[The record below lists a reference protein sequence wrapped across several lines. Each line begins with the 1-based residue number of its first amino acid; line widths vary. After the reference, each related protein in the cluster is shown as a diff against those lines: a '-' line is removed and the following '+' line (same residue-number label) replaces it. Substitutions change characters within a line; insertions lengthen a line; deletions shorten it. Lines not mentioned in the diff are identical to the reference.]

1 MDKTSRPTSPPGARV
16 RWQAGDD
23 VLTGI
28 LRSLQLQGSVFCRA
42 ELSAPWGM
50 ALDSQDYAHF
60 HVLEQGSAWLRLKGG
75 KAPRPLG
82 QGDLAVIPHGDGHA
96 LTDSPTTPTVP
107 LGSLVKRPGP
117 GAHYDVIHFGGGGV
131 TTMLV
136 CGAFRFGPSARHPL
150 IAALPPTIVVRGSAG
165 RPAAWLEPL
174 LGFLSD
180 EARSNEPG
188 AEAVISRL
196 TDVIFVHAVRAWME
210 SQPRS
215 HNGWL
220 GALRDPQISRALALV
235 HRHPERAW
243 TVATLGAEV
252 GMSRSPFSA
261 RFASLV
267 GEGPLSY
274 LRRWRLQLAGD
285 LLVREPRTA
294 VAEVAARVGY
304 LSEAAL
310 SRAFR
315 GEWGVS
321 PTAYRHR
328 EPMP

>member
-1 MDKTSRPTSPPGARV
+1 MDKTSTLPPGARV
-16 RWQAGDD
+16 LWQAGDD
-23 VLTGI
+23 VLTVI
-28 LRSLQLQGSVFCRA
+28 LRSLGLQGSVFCRA
-42 ELSAPWGM
+42 ELSEPWGM
-50 ALDSQDYAHF
+50 TLDAQDYAHF
-60 HVLEQGSAWLRLKGG
+60 HVLEQGSAWLRLKGE
-75 KAPRPLG
+75 KAPRQLS

-96 LTDSPTTPTVP
+96 LTDSPSTPTVP
-107 LGSLVKRPGP
+107 LDSLVKRPGP
-117 GAHYDVIHFGGGGV
+117 GRHYDVIQFGGGGV
-131 TTMLV
+131 SALLV
-136 CGAFRFGPSARHPL
+136 CGAFRFGPSDRHPL
-150 IAALPPTIVVRGSAG
+150 IAALPQTIVVRGSAG

-180 EARSNEPG
+180 EARTNDPG

-196 TDVIFVHAVRAWME
+196 TDVIFVQAVRTWME
-210 SQPRS
+210 SHPRS
-215 HNGWL
+215 HSGWL
-220 GALRDPQISRALALV
+220 GALRDPQIGRALALV

-243 TVATLGAEV
+243 TVATLAAEV
-252 GMSRSPFSA
+252 GMSRSPFAA
-261 RFASLV
+261 RFGSLV

-285 LLVREPRTA
+285 LLVREPFAA

-315 GEWGVS
+315 REWGIS

-328 EPMP
+328 EPVA